1 MKSTL
6 KDVAKKANLHSST
19 VSRVLRGEKKL
30 RVSDETRK
38 RVFDAAK
45 ELDYSPNQTARTLR
59 MQKSFL
65 IGLIV
70 PDIANPFF
78 ARVAR
83 SIEMQGFEKGYTV
96 IVCNTDENQDKE
108 DKFLDTLLSRG
119 IDGLIIAPVQD
130 CTEQIQKLVDRN
142 FPLVLFDR
150 YFCDVETNA
159 VLTNNFEASYEAI
172 KILAKKGSKRVAF
185 VSGRRD
191 IYTTQQRLKGY
202 EKAVED
208 FNLDNSESLIVGDGF
223 SFESGYEAT
232 KQLLKLEDSP
242 TAMIV
247 TGNLVSVGAMKAILE
262 EGLSIPD
269 DIAIIAFS
277 DNIFSQ
283 YLVTPLSTII
293 HPIDEIG
300 LEAFKILI
308 KNIDSKEKLPFEKI
322 MIKSSLELR
331 DSVQ

>member
-1 MKSTL
+1 MNSTL

-38 RVFDAAK
+38 RVFDAAE
-45 ELDYSPNQTARTLR
+45 ELNYSPNQTARTLR

-78 ARVAR
+78 ARVVR
-83 SIEMQGFEKGYTV
+83 SIEQQGFERGYTV

-108 DKFLDTLLSRG
+108 DKFIDTLLSRG

-130 CTEQIQKLVDRN
+130 SKEQIQKLVDSK

-150 YFCDVETNA
+150 KFDDIETNS
-159 VLTNNFEASYEAI
+159 VITNNSEASYDAV
-172 KILAKKGSKRVAF
+172 KLLAGKGSKRVAF
-185 VSGRRD
+185 VSGRRK

-202 EKAVED
+202 KKAVKD
-208 FNLDNSESLIVGDGF
+208 LNLDSSESLIVGDGF
-223 SFESGYEAT
+223 TFESGFEST
-232 KQLLKLEDSP
+232 KQLLKLAEPP
-242 TAMIV
+242 TSLIV
-247 TGNLVSVGAMKAILE
+247 TGNLVSVGAMKAVLE
-262 EGLSIPD
+262 EGLSIPN

-283 YLVTPLSTII
+283 YLVTPLSSII

-300 LEAFKILI
+300 LETFKILI
-308 KNIDSKEKLPFEKI
+308 KNIDSKEKLPFEKK
-322 MIKSSLELR
+322 MINSTLELR

>member
-38 RVFDAAK
+38 RVFDAAE
-45 ELDYSPNQTARTLR
+45 ELHYSPNQTARTLR

-78 ARVAR
+78 ARVVR
-83 SIEMQGFEKGYTV
+83 SIEQQGFERGYTV

-108 DKFLDTLLSRG
+108 DKFIDTLLSRG

-130 CTEQIQKLVDRN
+130 STEQIKKLVDRN
-142 FPLVLFDR
+142 FPVVLFDR
-150 YFCDVETNA
+150 CFCDIEMNA
-159 VLTNNFEASYEAI
+159 VLTNNFEASYDAV
-172 KILAKKGSKRVAF
+172 KILANKGSKRVAF
-185 VSGRRD
+185 VSGRRG
-191 IYTTQQRLKGY
+191 IYTTQQRLEGY
-202 EKAVED
+202 QKAVKD
-208 FNLDNSESLIVGDGF
+208 FHLDKSESLIAGDGF

-232 KQLLKLEDSP
+232 KQLLKLADPP
-242 TAMIV
+242 TSMIV
-247 TGNLVSVGAMKAILE
+247 TGNLVSVGAMKAVLDA
-262 EGLSIPD
+262 GLSIPN
-269 DIAIIAFS
+269 DISIIAFS

-283 YLVTPLSTII
+283 YLVTPLSSII

-300 LEAFKILI
+300 LETFKILI
-308 KNIDSKEKLPFEKI
+308 KNIDSKEKLPFVKK
-322 MIKSSLELR
+322 MINSTLELR
-331 DSVQ
+331 DSV

>member
-38 RVFDAAK
+38 RVFAAAE
-45 ELDYSPNQTARTLR
+45 ELNYSPNQTARTLR

-78 ARVAR
+78 ARVVR
-83 SIEMQGFEKGYTV
+83 SIEQQGFEKGYTV

-108 DKFLDTLLSRG
+108 DKFIDTLLSRG

-130 CTEQIQKLVDRN
+130 SKEQIQKLVDRD
-142 FPLVLFDR
+142 FPVVLFDR
-150 YFCDVETNA
+150 CFCDIEMNA
-159 VLTNNFEASYEAI
+159 VLTNNSEASYDAV
-172 KILAKKGSKRVAF
+172 KILANKGSKRVAF
-185 VSGRRD
+185 VSGRRG
-191 IYTTQQRLKGY
+191 IYTTQQRLEGY
-202 EKAVED
+202 QKAVKD
-208 FNLDNSESLIVGDGF
+208 FHLDKSESLIVGDGF
-223 SFESGYEAT
+223 SFESGYEST
-232 KQLLKLEDSP
+232 KQLLKLEEPP

-247 TGNLVSVGAMKAILE
+247 TGNLVSVGAMKAVLD
-262 EGLSIPD
+262 EGLSIPN

-283 YLVTPLSTII
+283 YLVTPLSSII

-300 LEAFKILI
+300 LETFKILI
-308 KNIDSKEKLPFEKI
+308 KNIDSKEKLPFERK
-322 MIKSSLELR
+322 MINSTLELR

>member
-6 KDVAKKANLHSST
+6 KDVAKKTNLHSST

-38 RVFDAAK
+38 RVFDAAE
-45 ELDYSPNQTARTLR
+45 ELHYSPNQTARTLR

-78 ARVAR
+78 AQVAK
-83 SIEMQGFEKGYTV
+83 SIVMQGFKKGYTV
-96 IVCNTDENQDKE
+96 IVCNTDENQEKE
-108 DKFLDTLLSRG
+108 DKFLETLLSRG

-130 CTEQIQKLVDRN
+130 SKEQIQKLIDRN
-142 FPLVLFDR
+142 FPIVLFDR
-150 YFCDVETNA
+150 NFDDLETNS
-159 VLTNNFEASYEAI
+159 VLTNNFEASYDAV
-172 KILAKKGSKRVAF
+172 KLLAKKGSKRVAF
-185 VSGRRD
+185 VSGRRK
-191 IYTTQQRLKGY
+191 IYTTQQRLEGY
-202 EKAVED
+202 KKAVKD
-208 FNLDNSESLIVGDGF
+208 LKLDGSESLIVGDGF
-223 SFESGYEAT
+223 TFESGFEST
-232 KQLLKLEDSP
+232 KQLLKLAEPP
-242 TAMIV
+242 TSLIV
-247 TGNLVSVGAMKAILE
+247 TGNLVSVGAMKAVLE

-269 DIAIIAFS
+269 DISIIAFS

-283 YLVTPLSTII
+283 YLVTPLSSII

-300 LEAFKILI
+300 VEAFKILI
-308 KNIDSKEKLPFEKI
+308 DNIDSKEELPIVKK
-322 MIKSSLELR
+322 MINSSLELR

>member
-38 RVFDAAK
+38 RVFDAA
-45 ELDYSPNQTARTLR
+45 ERLNYSPNQTARTLR

-78 ARVAR
+78 ARVVR
-83 SIEMQGFEKGYTV
+83 SIEQQGFERGYTV

-108 DKFLDTLLSRG
+108 DKFIDTLLSRG

-130 CTEQIQKLVDRN
+130 STEQIQKLVDRN
-142 FPLVLFDR
+142 FPVVLFDR
-150 YFCDVETNA
+150 CFCDIEMNA
-159 VLTNNFEASYEAI
+159 VLTNNLEASYDAV
-172 KILAKKGSKRVAF
+172 KILANKGSKRVAF
-185 VSGRRD
+185 VSGRRG
-191 IYTTQQRLKGY
+191 IYTTQQRLEGY
-202 EKAVED
+202 QKAVKD
-208 FNLDNSESLIVGDGF
+208 FHLDKSESLIAGDGF

-232 KQLLKLEDSP
+232 KQLLKLADPP
-242 TAMIV
+242 TSMIV
-247 TGNLVSVGAMKAILE
+247 TGNLVSVGAMKAVLDA
-262 EGLSIPD
+262 GLSIPN
-269 DIAIIAFS
+269 DISIIAFS

-283 YLVTPLSTII
+283 YLVTPLSSII

-300 LEAFKILI
+300 LETFKILI
-308 KNIDSKEKLPFEKI
+308 KNIDSKEKLPFEKK
-322 MIKSSLELR
+322 MINSTLELR
-331 DSVQ
+331 DSV

>member
-38 RVFDAAK
+38 RVFDAAE
-45 ELDYSPNQTARTLR
+45 ELHYSPNQTARTLR

-83 SIEMQGFEKGYTV
+83 SIEMQGFERGYTV
-96 IVCNTDENQDKE
+96 IVCNTDENQEKE
-108 DKFLDTLLSRG
+108 DKFIDTLLSRG

-130 CTEQIQKLVDRN
+130 SKEQIKKLVDRD
-142 FPLVLFDR
+142 FPIVLFDR
-150 YFCDVETNA
+150 CFCDLEMNS
-159 VLTNNFEASYEAI
+159 VLTNNFEASYDAV
-172 KILAKKGSKRVAF
+172 KILSKKGSKRVGF
-185 VSGRRD
+185 VSGRRG
-191 IYTTQQRLKGY
+191 IYTTQQRLEGY
-202 EKAVED
+202 QKAVKD
-208 FNLDNSESLIVGDGF
+208 FKLDNSESLIVGDGF
-223 SFESGYEAT
+223 SFESGYEST
-232 KQLLKLEDSP
+232 KKLLKLEKPP
-242 TAMIV
+242 TSIIV
-247 TGNLVSVGAMKAILE
+247 TGNLVSVGAMKAVFD
-262 EGLSIPD
+262 EGLSIPN

-283 YLVTPLSTII
+283 YLVTPLSSII

-300 LEAFKILI
+300 LETFKILI
-308 KNIDSKEKLPFEKI
+308 KNIDSKEKLPYEQK
-322 MIKSSLELR
+322 MINSCLELR
-331 DSVQ
+331 DSV

>member
-38 RVFDAAK
+38 RVFDAAE
-45 ELDYSPNQTARTLR
+45 ELHYSPNQTARTLR

-78 ARVAR
+78 ARVVR
-83 SIEMQGFEKGYTV
+83 SIEQQGFERGYTV

-108 DKFLDTLLSRG
+108 DKFIDTLLSRG

-130 CTEQIQKLVDRN
+130 STEQIKKLVDRN
-142 FPLVLFDR
+142 FPVVLFDR
-150 YFCDVETNA
+150 CFCDIEMNA
-159 VLTNNFEASYEAI
+159 VLTNNLEASYDAV
-172 KILAKKGSKRVAF
+172 KILANKGSKRVAF
-185 VSGRRD
+185 VSGRRG
-191 IYTTQQRLKGY
+191 IYTTQQRLEGY
-202 EKAVED
+202 QKAVKD
-208 FNLDNSESLIVGDGF
+208 FHLDKSESLIAGDGF

-232 KQLLKLEDSP
+232 KQLLKLADPP
-242 TAMIV
+242 TSMIV
-247 TGNLVSVGAMKAILE
+247 TGNLVSVGAMKAVLDA
-262 EGLSIPD
+262 GLSIPN
-269 DIAIIAFS
+269 DISIIAFS

-283 YLVTPLSTII
+283 YLVTPLSSII

-300 LEAFKILI
+300 LETFKILI
-308 KNIDSKEKLPFEKI
+308 KNIDSKEKLPFEKK
-322 MIKSSLELR
+322 MINSTLELR
-331 DSVQ
+331 DSV

>member
-38 RVFDAAK
+38 RVFDAAE
-45 ELDYSPNQTARTLR
+45 ELHYSPNQTARTLR

-83 SIEMQGFEKGYTV
+83 SIEIQGFERGYTV
-96 IVCNTDENQDKE
+96 IVCNTDEKQEKE
-108 DKFLDTLLSRG
+108 DKFIDTLLSRG

-130 CTEQIQKLVDRN
+130 STEQIQKLVERK

-150 YFCDVETNA
+150 DFDDIKTNS
-159 VLTNNFEASYEAI
+159 VLTNNFEASYDAV
-172 KILAKKGSKRVAF
+172 KLLAEKGSKRVAF
-185 VSGRRD
+185 VSGRRK
-191 IYTTQQRLKGY
+191 IYTTQQRLEGY
-202 EKAVED
+202 KKAVKD
-208 FNLDNSESLIVGDGF
+208 LNLENSESLIVGDGF
-223 SFESGYEAT
+223 SFESGFEST
-232 KQLLKLEDSP
+232 KQLLKLPEPP
-242 TAMIV
+242 TAILV
-247 TGNLVSVGAMKAILE
+247 TGNLVSVGAMKAVLE
-262 EGLSIPD
+262 AGLSIPK
-269 DIAIIAFS
+269 DISIIAFS

-283 YLVTPLSTII
+283 YLVTPLSSII

-300 LEAFKILI
+300 LETFKILI
-308 KNIDSKEKLPFEKI
+308 NQIDSKEELPIVKK
-322 MIKSSLELR
+322 MITSSLELR